1 MLISFIMALLF
12 LFNPSNSLRNEI
24 NSFLKKNLSSYKDFE
39 YEIIQMPE
47 NFKEV
52 TIEKTSDFSVNGGL
66 AYIPVKVVT
75 NGNRQT
81 RSFIT
86 IRLKLFE
93 KVLVASKD
101 ILQRENLNKDDFQLK
116 KVDITKIRGN
126 PILSFDSLNSYR
138 SKISMKSGDVLIKEF
153 VEEKPI
159 INSGDVV
166 TAIYTTGPV
175 TISTEAISKQDG
187 CKGETITIVTR
198 DKKQFKAKVIDS
210 KHVNIIE

>member
-12 LFNPSNSLRNEI
+12 LFNPSNSLKEEI

-39 YEIIQMPE
+39 YEIVQMPE

-52 TIEKTSDFSVNGGL
+52 TIEKTNDFSVNGSL

-75 NGNRQT
+75 IGNRQT

-101 ILQRENLNKDDFQLK
+101 IAQRENLTKDDFRLK
-116 KVDITKIRGN
+116 KVDITQVRGN
-126 PILSFDSLNSYR
+126 PVLSFDSLSLYR
-138 SKISMKSGDVLIKEF
+138 SKISIKSGDILIKELI
-153 VEEKPI
+153 EEKPI
-159 INSGDVV
+159 INAGDVV
-166 TAIYTTGPV
+166 TASYTNGTV
-175 TISTEAISKQDG
+175 TVSTEAFSKQDG